1 AMKVR
6 FIRDTVDEAT
16 TSIPG
21 GRVLH
26 TWNDLLGR
34 VPGVIGVKTGHTD
47 DAGWSQ
53 VAADRRGPILVY
65 ATILGSPSR
74 ERRNADLERL
84 RGWGLGRYRVADTV
98 PRGRSYAEVEL
109 PYGRGRLPLVAASGL
124 RSVVPTGQALTQRV
138 VAVRDAELPVREGE
152 PL

>member
-1 AMKVR
+1 MTKLAREAMKVPVV
-6 FIRDTVDEAT
+6 RDTVDEAT
-16 TSIPG
+16 ASIAG

-74 ERRNADLERL
+74 ERRNADLARL
-84 RGWGLGRYRVADTV
+84 LAWGLGRYTV
-98 PRGRSYAEVEL
+98 VDAVTRGRSYA
-109 PYGRGRLPLVAASGL
+109 
-124 RSVVPTGQALTQRV
+124 VVVFFRY
-138 VAVRDAELPVREGE
+138 EREGRTIQGE
-152 PL
+152 SKGETFTW